1 MVKFSAPEDRA
12 VKAVLIHKN
21 QKIALKMLYAFL
33 ILLVSIGAYCL
44 INIPRNSIKSAEQL
58 FSDNILTG
66 LIVFCAFALFM
77 VVYFINIPIN
87 KIMIR
92 ENGGYKVVFEQD
104 KIKVL
109 FPDEPEILVDIKDID
124 AVEEY
129 DIFYLIHCYKYTD
142 EIVCSKSAFEE
153 GDYNALWKYFKDRG
167 FRIEDKSDTKI
178 YVSLINKISQRARAG
193 YSSII
198 YSAICL
204 ALAFPL
210 FWFAIKVLIL
220 YVPNL
225 LSLLMHTLYGLKLFV
240 KILLGL
246 IFLPIA
252 LVVTIISGITALG
265 IILVPPSLIY
275 LSGYKAQKQLKTN
288 KKALGIVA
296 LSFCIIVATYVVL
309 ALLVVLG
316 TLLI

>member
-33 ILLVSIGAYCL
+33 ILLASIGVYCL
-44 INIPRNSIKSAEQL
+44 ISIPRNSIKNAQQL

-66 LIVFCAFALFM
+66 LIVFTSFALFM
-77 VVYFINIPIN
+77 VVYFINMPIT
-87 KIMIR
+87 KKMIR
-92 ENGGYKVVFEQD
+92 ENGGYKVVFEND

-109 FPDEPEILVDIKDID
+109 FPGEPEIVVDIKDID

-129 DIFYLIHCYKYTD
+129 DIFYLIHCYKFTD

-153 GDYNALWKYFKDRG
+153 GDYRDLWKYFKDRG
-167 FRIEDKSDTKI
+167 FRIQDKTDTKI
-178 YVSLINKISQRARAG
+178 YVSIINKISYRTRAG
-193 YSSII
+193 YSSMI
-198 YSAICL
+198 YSGICV

-210 FWFAIKVLIL
+210 FWFAIKIL
-220 YVPNL
+220 MLFVPNF
-225 LSLLMHTLYGLKLFV
+225 LSLLMHTLRDLDLLV
-240 KILLGL
+240 KVVLGL
-246 IFLPIA
+246 LFLPIA
-252 LVVTIISGITALG
+252 LVATLIAWVTALG
-265 IILVPPSLIY
+265 IVLVPPLLIY
-275 LSGYKAQKQLKTN
+275 LSGYKAVKQLKSN
-288 KKALGIVA
+288 KKWLGVIAISV
-296 LSFCIIVATYVVL
+296 CVVCAVMVVF